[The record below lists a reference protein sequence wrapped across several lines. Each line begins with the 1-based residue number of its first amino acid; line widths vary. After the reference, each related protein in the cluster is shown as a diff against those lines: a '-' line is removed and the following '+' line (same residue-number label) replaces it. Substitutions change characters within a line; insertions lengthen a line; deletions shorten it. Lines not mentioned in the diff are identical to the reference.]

1 MNHKNVLDKLDSFQL
16 LLLDYIF
23 DSLQQ
28 EFDNI
33 FLKEAKR
40 GAFMASDCELAD
52 TEKANLQMSERRSL
66 GNDF

>member
-1 MNHKNVLDKLDSFQL
+1 MESYVLSKT
-16 LLLDYIF
+16 
-23 DSLQQ
+23 
-28 EFDNI
+28 
-33 FLKEAKR
+33 KEADSQMPKR